1 MNLNRKLEIKK
12 RMKKMLLG
20 ILILLLI
27 IVSVTI
33 NSRIMHKK
41 LTELQDGIIESLSL
55 PPVLAEISIK
65 ESFENF
71 EKSKSYLALMINES
85 RLDVISDAYFECMK
99 YPDMLISKNKLI
111 YELSQLLKSEKLCI
125 ESIF

>member
-1 MNLNRKLEIKK
+1 
-12 RMKKMLLG
+12 MKKMLLG

-33 NSRIMHKK
+33 NSRIMHNK